1 MADNNLENET
11 EALAALF
18 LCCAQIQRI
27 ASTGYMDEAAVACV
41 IRSLLVTN
49 PSTIDD
55 IYDNA
60 ALRTGYQALV
70 DCLGRT
76 SLRSLECVEI
86 TKSAFKV
93 MELENQLERSDK
105 LFDELGAKIDSLHDS
120 ICQECPEFL
129 EGVTSKVLDQRYIRM
144 FADTYASIISPNF
157 SKLIIV
163 GQEECLRRTEN
174 QEKIRALL
182 LAAVRSVVLWRQLG
196 GKRRFLVFRRGA
208 IVKCAQQHL

>member
-1 MADNNLENET
+1 MADNNIDQET

-27 ASTGYMDEAAVACV
+27 ATTGYMDEAAAACV

-49 PSTIDD
+49 PDTIAD
-55 IYDNA
+55 IYDAA
-60 ALRTGYQALV
+60 ALRPGYQAIV

-76 SLRSLECVEI
+76 SLRSLECVEV

-93 MELENQLERSDK
+93 MELESQLERSGK
-105 LFDELGAKIDSLHDS
+105 FFDELGAKIDSLHDS
-120 ICQECPEFL
+120 ITAECPGFL
-129 EGVTSKVLDQRYIRM
+129 EGSASDALNPRYIKM
-144 FADTYASIISPNF
+144 FADTSSSIISPHF
-157 SKLIIV
+157 SKLIIC

-174 QEKIRALL
+174 QERIRALL
-182 LAAVRSVVLWRQLG
+182 LAAVRAVVLWRQLG